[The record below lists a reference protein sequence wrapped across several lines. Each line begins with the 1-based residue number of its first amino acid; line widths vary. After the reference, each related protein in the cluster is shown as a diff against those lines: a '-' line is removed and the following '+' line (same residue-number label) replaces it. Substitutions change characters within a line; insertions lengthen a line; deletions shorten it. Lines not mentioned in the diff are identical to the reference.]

1 MGKLKITGNS
11 LSFAGGYIQ
20 IGTTENRWMAETKGC
35 HVNGSNNEDALL
47 LARRLVAAYN
57 ACEGIETESL
67 ELQVAN
73 ANRLKTQN
81 KELLEALEMAYQE
94 IKDITES
101 AFCSVSA
108 EKEVMDKIRAAIAA
122 ATTSI

>member
-1 MGKLKITGNS
+1 MKKLFVQNTKYSGRVC
-11 LSFAGGYIQ
+11 
-20 IGTTENRWMAETKGC
+20 IGFENGRSIIDVW
-35 HVNGSNNEDALL
+35 SNEVIDGQHDFNL

-73 ANRLKTQN
+73 GGISKRMKAQN
-81 KELLEALEMAYQE
+81 HELLEALEMAYQE

-108 EKEVMDKIRAAIAA
+108 EKEVMDKIRAAIAKA
-122 ATTSI
+122 ASV